1 MSAIDNNTVVEN
13 TIEDVWTNPADHF
26 RPRNKFLTLY
36 TDRNYL
42 VMKYLSWKSRFLG
55 SSFVPTWTPLYFFM
69 THFEQR
75 VRNLYLVENQLNYRP
90 YKFRPNTESSKY

>member
-1 MSAIDNNTVVEN
+1 MSNLENTVQVEQ
-13 TIEDVWTNPADHF
+13 TMEDTWTSPADHF
-26 RPRNKFLTLY
+26 RPRNKFMTLY

-42 VMKYLSWKSRFLG
+42 VMKYTAWKSRFLG
-55 SSFVPTWTPLYFFM
+55 SALVPSWTPMYFIM

-90 YKFRPNTESSKY
+90 YKFRPNTETSKY